1 MIVKQL
7 LVVLF
12 FFCLQS
18 AHGQPDTVVILKD
31 TGAANMKDT
40 TKHSTGGVL
49 AVQDSNKTVLPQ
61 QENYNVLLKKL
72 LADNKYLNSSAA
84 PESILIIE
92 RKTQDKDVLFYAIFI
107 LLLLFGLLKMFYSRY
122 LNNLFRV
129 FFNTSLR
136 QSQLTDQLLQAKL
149 PSLFFNIFFLLTGGF
164 YIYFL
169 LNYLGHIDVAN
180 DLQILLA
187 CIGGLTGV
195 YIVKYIVLKFTGWIS
210 GYKNAA
216 DTYIFIVF
224 LINKIIA
231 IALIP
236 VIIIMAFS
244 DMYLVKAVVLISY
257 IIIFL
262 MLILRFL
269 RSYSILQNKIKVQRY
284 HFFLYIIGIEI
295 LPLLLIYKTA
305 MKLLTNNL

>member
-1 MIVKQL
+1 MIVKQVL
-7 LVVLF
+7 LIIAG
-12 FFCLQS
+12 FFCLQPLHAQVS
-18 AHGQPDTVVILKD
+18 DSTISQVKDSIALIDTASSSID
-31 TGAANMKDT
+31 SIAATFRERK
-40 TKHSTGGVL
+40 S
-49 AVQDSNKTVLPQ
+49 
-61 QENYNVLLKKL
+61 YNSSLQKL
-72 LADNKYLNSSAA
+72 LADNKYLNSSSS
-84 PESILIIE
+84 PGSLIMIE
-92 RKTQDKDVLFYAIFI
+92 RKHQSKDVLFYAIFI

-149 PSLFFNIFFLLTGGF
+149 PSLFFNIFFVLTGGF
-164 YIYFL
+164 YVYFL
-169 LNYLGHIDVAN
+169 LCYLGHIDEVN
-180 DLQILLA
+180 DFQVLLV
-187 CIGGLTGV
+187 CIAALVIV
-195 YIVKYIVLKFTGWIS
+195 YTVKYIVLKFTGWIS

-231 IALIP
+231 MALIP
-236 VIIIMAFS
+236 IIIIMAFS
-244 DMYLVKAVVLISY
+244 NLYLVKAVVIISY
-257 IIIFL
+257 LIIFL
-262 MLILRFL
+262 MLLLRFL
-269 RSYSILQNKIKVQRY
+269 RSYSILQNKVKVKRY